1 MSAHENQV
9 RRERLNSRE
18 LLMEFFFFFLGR
30 LMEGTEKLRVLFSFG
45 LYKK

>member
-9 RRERLNSRE
+9 RRERINSRE
-18 LLMEFFFFFLGR
+18 LLMEFFFFLGR